1 MISYVLILCGFV
13 QICIGLHLWKPEKVT
28 QIQYQI
34 LGADGVV
41 VYGAKFFEKY
51 RIVEPEE
58 KP

>member
-1 MISYVLILCGFV
+1 MISYILILCGFV

-51 RIVEPEE
+51 RIVEEE
-58 KP
+58 